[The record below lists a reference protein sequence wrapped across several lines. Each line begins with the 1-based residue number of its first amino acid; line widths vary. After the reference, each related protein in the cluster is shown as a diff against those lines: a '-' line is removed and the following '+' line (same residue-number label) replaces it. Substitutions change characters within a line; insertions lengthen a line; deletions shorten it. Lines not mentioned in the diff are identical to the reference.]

1 MGRNMGAIHGK
12 GRFKCDGCKQGFS
25 WRLDLHEH
33 TKICKSQSDK
43 GSCRR
48 KQSEVF
54 LFEVCYLCG
63 QHLIGTHSEEASFV
77 KGKQKLYHSNR
88 PLVEV
93 LGVITCD
100 ASQTTQSNPTY
111 ALCKSCMISVN
122 QMDELHKQLQNIIFG
137 LRTAYRSYQKR
148 RNKLLPESP
157 METSTVHGT
166 FCKEEDAGYTINN
179 QVDEDRIPKLAE
191 NVNSLA
197 DEEIEPK
204 VESQSNTEGPN
215 DRLKKYKCV
224 CGKVSLGIDE
234 LVEHQLRKGCKIK
247 TNQYPCTYCDAVFSE
262 RKFLIGH
269 KRDCAKKSLVNG
281 THECDICGRRFLV
294 RGRVETHKRSVHGI
308 GTADQQ
314 LCSYCGRT
322 FSSRYNMDYHLAKEH
337 GIGCAKMPVTCT
349 LCGKKFSEKSS
360 YQSHVK
366 TKHLD
371 HRFECEHCGKKY
383 ATRGMRNHHINEMH
397 NSSYCYECTLCGE
410 QFKLIFRYRYHMRK
424 MHSSVHHACKDCGKT
439 FVMSSDLYR
448 HIRGVHMGIRERKRY
463 PCKVCG
469 RMFPSIYK
477 VKRHATSHGIVDLKD
492 SKESK
497 DSKIKTS
504 FGVQVKETE
513 NVTSLIVQ
521 DDSIVAGSLVKSL
534 ATTTLMPRKICNLA
548 SNLHETGAV
557 IDSGNSGIPS
567 SLSENSVESAHGS
580 TKDVQLPP
588 ADVYTAQH
596 LTTLTPEM
604 LQANMNPNAVAA
616 ETMSVG
622 PVSGIVVSAS
632 AVQECI
638 NSEELEPTEPH
649 QLHEQS
655 SISSCHIRRGNTLI
669 QPVLQSSL
677 MPMHQMIVFEE
688 PITEPGHTFSVR
700 PANRVV
706 SVSQCTGQVM
716 NGSQIPSQV
725 ICIPHSDA
733 ESSTTD
739 HHSQNSFP
747 VPLTQQSQVVGQQ
760 KLSTIH
766 YEPYAS

>member
-1 MGRNMGAIHGK
+1 MGAVHGK

-43 GSCRR
+43 GSCLQQ
-48 KQSEVF
+48 QSEVF

-88 PLVEV
+88 SLVE
-93 LGVITCD
+93 
-100 ASQTTQSNPTY
+100 
-111 ALCKSCMISVN
+111 
-122 QMDELHKQLQNIIFG
+122 
-137 LRTAYRSYQKR
+137 
-148 RNKLLPESP
+148 
-157 METSTVHGT
+157 
-166 FCKEEDAGYTINN
+166 
-179 QVDEDRIPKLAE
+179 
-191 NVNSLA
+191 
-197 DEEIEPK
+197 
-204 VESQSNTEGPN
+204 
-215 DRLKKYKCV
+215 
-224 CGKVSLGIDE
+224 VSLGIDE

-269 KRDCAKKSLVNG
+269 KKDCAKKSLVNG

-294 RGRVETHKRSVHGI
+294 RGRVETHKRTVHGI

-337 GIGCAKMPVTCT
+337 GIGCAKMPVTCN

-477 VKRHATSHGIVDLKD
+477 VKRHATSHGIVDSKD

-504 FGVQVKETE
+504 FRMQVKETE

-534 ATTTLMPRKICNLA
+534 ATTTLMPRKICNLT
-548 SNLHETGAV
+548 SNLHETSTM

-580 TKDVQLPP
+580 SKDVHQLPP
-588 ADVYTAQH
+588 TDVYTAQH
-596 LTTLTPEM
+596 ITTLTPEM
-604 LQANMNPNAVAA
+604 LQANMNPNTVAA

-638 NSEELEPTEPH
+638 NSEELQPAEAH
-649 QLHEQS
+649 QQLHEQS

-706 SVSQCTGQVM
+706 SVSQCTGQVI

-733 ESSTTD
+733 EPSTTD

-747 VPLTQQSQVVGQQ
+747 VPLPQHSQVVGQQ

-766 YEPYAS
+766 YEPYGS